1 MKGPGPVGTL
11 SKGVHLDKALLRAPP
26 LSQARDA
33 ESLEAAEL
41 YQLHARTVWGW
52 AARLGGPS
60 VEPDDVVQ
68 EVFLTVHKCLGDFRG
83 DSKITTWLFRIT
95 QNIIRHR
102 RRKERLELWFRGTSE
117 EVGAEVPAQDE
128 SPVLAIE
135 RRQSAERLYQILN
148 GMKENYR
155 TALILFEIEQ
165 LSGEE
170 ISELIGVRISTLWVW
185 LHRAR
190 AQFLKRLQALEARG
204 QG

>member
-1 MKGPGPVGTL
+1 
-11 SKGVHLDKALLRAPP
+11 
-26 LSQARDA
+26 
-33 ESLEAAEL
+33 
-41 YQLHARTVWGW
+41 
-52 AARLGGPS
+52 

-68 EVFLTVHKCLGDFRG
+68 EVFLTVYKRLGDFRG
-83 DSKITTWLFRIT
+83 DSKITTWLYRIT

-102 RRKERLELWFRGTSE
+102 RRRDRVQLWFGGTPQ
-117 EVGAEVPAQDE
+117 EVGAAVPAPDE
-128 SPVLAIE
+128 SPVQAIE
-135 RRQSAERLYQILN
+135 RRQSTERLYQILD